1 MNRQFGALS
10 GLAIVLIVINHSI
23 YFGTYYPE
31 GWGYPSVQGW
41 GRTLLTLLQSLGWF
55 AVPIFLFISGSFVS
69 YAAQGDPSRLSRKFM
84 LATLRH
90 IVVPYVI
97 WSIVFYGLVYVIN
110 HETYNLFGYVKN
122 LLVGYPYHFVP
133 LLIVFYLLSPL
144 MVRISRSFGLALIA
158 LIALYQLVLMNILNP
173 GMLGFSFP
181 AWFHYLAPPIIR
193 VTLSKWGI
201 FFPLGLVYGL
211 HTKRVMQ
218 WSKQFFWLSAIITII
233 LFVLGYLD
241 SMGVIRLPIA
251 FYLAPV
257 PFMLLLPAI
266 KRDSIPFVRLLE
278 RIGKRS
284 YGLYL
289 MSLIVV
295 NLVLIGINL
304 LIPAFFNL
312 FVVFFPILFVMTL
325 LIPIFLMEVSAKGPI
340 KPVYR
345 YIFG

>member
-10 GLAIVLIVINHSI
+10 GLAIVLIVVNHSI

-31 GWGYPSVQGW
+31 GWGYPSVLGW
-41 GRTLLTLLQSLGWF
+41 GRTLLSILQSLGWF
-55 AVPIFLFISGSFVS
+55 AVPTFLFISGSFVS

-84 LATLRH
+84 FATFRH
-90 IVVPYVI
+90 IVIPYII
-97 WSIVFYGLVYVIN
+97 WSIVFYGLVYVVN
-110 HETYNLFGYVKN
+110 HETYTLFGYVKN

-133 LLIVFYLLSPL
+133 LLVVFYLLSPVL
-144 MVRISRSFGLALIA
+144 VRISRSFGLVLIA
-158 LIALYQLVLMNILNP
+158 LIALYQIILINILNP

-181 AWFHYLAPPIIR
+181 AWFHYLAPLIIR

-211 HTKRVMQ
+211 HAKRVMP
-218 WSKQFFWLSAIITII
+218 WSKQLFWWFAGITII
-233 LFVLGYLD
+233 LFVLGNLD

-251 FYLAPV
+251 FYIAPV
-257 PFMLLLPAI
+257 PFILLLPAI
-266 KRDSIPFVRLLE
+266 KREAIPFVRQLE

-284 YGLYL
+284 YGVYL
-289 MSLIVV
+289 TSLIVV
-295 NLVLIGINL
+295 NLVLIGIEL
-304 LIPAFFNL
+304 IIPAFFSL
-312 FVVFFPILFVMTL
+312 YAVFFPLLFVMTL
-325 LIPIFLMEVSAKGPI
+325 LIPLLLMEVSAKGAI

>member
-23 YFGTYYPE
+23 YFGTNYPLE
-31 GWGYPSVQGW
+31 WGYPSAIGW
-41 GRTLLTLLQSLGWF
+41 GRTLLSILQSFGWF

-69 YAAQGDPSRLSRKFM
+69 YAAQGNPPRLSTKFM
-84 LATLRH
+84 YSTLRH
-90 IVVPYVI
+90 IIVPYVF
-97 WSIVFYGLVYVIN
+97 WSIVFYGYVYIIN
-110 HETYNLFGYVKN
+110 HETYTLFGYVKN

-133 LLIVFYLLSPL
+133 LLVVFYLLSPL
-144 MVRISRSFGLALIA
+144 LVRIGRSFGLVLIS
-158 LIALYQLVLMNILNP
+158 LIALYQLILMNILNP

-181 AWFHYLAPPIIR
+181 SWFHYLAPPVIR

-211 HTKRVMQ
+211 HAKRVMQ
-218 WSKQFFWLSAIITII
+218 WSKQLFWWLAGITII

-241 SMGVIRLPIA
+241 SIRVIRLPIA

-266 KRDSIPFVRLLE
+266 KRDAIPFVRQLE
-278 RIGKRS
+278 RIGRRS
-284 YGLYL
+284 YGVYL
-289 MSLIVV
+289 TSLIVV

-312 FVVFFPILFVMTL
+312 FVAFFPLLFMMTL
-325 LIPIFLMEVSAKGPI
+325 LIPLFLMEVSANGPI

>member
-55 AVPIFLFISGSFVS
+55 AVPTFLFISGSFVS

-110 HETYNLFGYVKN
+110 HETYNLFGYIKN